1 MIRLNKEIL
10 WVFAGYASVFL
21 VNIALVK
28 LLTNAMSPSDYGLLA
43 LLVSL
48 GTFASQ
54 ISTNYSFPGITR
66 NYLIAK
72 EKGNLI
78 EFSGGALS
86 SSKRSLLIYVFSSLI
101 LTIVLFFSGIIE
113 SLLAL
118 MYLFLLR
125 FFLSIFNIQNALL
138 NIIRKRIAVSI
149 VELSHAFVKLGII
162 FLLIKGFQDSL
173 KVTWVLQAYLLSVI
187 IGLIIQ
193 FFITRITGLYPK
205 KEAKSHHRNEQDIWK
220 KKILAYSR
228 PFFYYNIFTWFQS
241 SVDRWSLELFSSRDL
256 VGIYTGYFQLSYMP
270 MTILSTLIVTYIS
283 PILFEISGDGQ
294 DATRNEK
301 TKKMILKLVHYSLL
315 LVLILAILG
324 YYLRNQFLDLFLP
337 TAYTQY
343 SYALPLFIIAGGL
356 FSISQLMEMK
366 LKSDMN
372 SQALLIP
379 KITNSVLCILF
390 AMFGAYY
397 FDFYGVVFGL
407 LLFTIINFIW
417 FYKLCFKNK

>member
-1 MIRLNKEIL
+1 MVRPNKEIL

-72 EKGNLI
+72 EKGNLMQ
-78 EFSGGALS
+78 FYGGAWS

-101 LTIVLFFSGIIE
+101 LTIVLFFSGLIE

-138 NIIRKRIAVSI
+138 NIIRKRVAVSI

-162 FLLIKGFQDSL
+162 FLLIKGFQASL
-173 KVTWVLQAYLLSVI
+173 KVTWVLQVYLISVI

-193 FFITRITGLYPK
+193 FFITKITGLYPK
-205 KEAKSHHRNEQDIWK
+205 REAVNYNQNEHDLWN

-256 VGIYTGYFQLSYMP
+256 VGIYTGYFQLTYMP
-270 MTILSTLIVTYIS
+270 MTILSALVVTYIS
-283 PILFEISGDGQ
+283 PILFTISGDAQ
-294 DATRNEK
+294 DASRNDE
-301 TKKMILKLVHYSLL
+301 TKKVILKLVHYSLL
-315 LVLILAILG
+315 LVLVVAIIG
-324 YYLRNQFLDLFLP
+324 YYLRIQFLDLFLP
-337 TAYTQY
+337 VAYAQY
-343 SYALPLFIIAGGL
+343 SSTLPLFIIAGGL
-356 FSISQLMEMK
+356 FSISQFMEMK

-379 KITNSVLCILF
+379 KISNSLLCIAF

-397 FDFYGVVFGL
+397 FDFYGVVLGL
-407 LLFTIINFIW
+407 LSFTIVNFIW